1 MNKTVNINLA
11 NTLFHIDENA
21 YQKLQRYLEA
31 IKRSFAGTPGS
42 DEIIA
47 DIEARIAELFYEK
60 MENER
65 QVITAKEVDE
75 VITIMGQPEDYH
87 IDEEIF
93 EDTPSG
99 SRPAGPSRVKKL
111 YRDIDRKYIGGVCA
125 GLEYYIGLD
134 ALWIRLIFL
143 FLAIFAGGFG
153 LIAYIILWILV
164 PEAVTTAQKLD
175 MTGEP
180 VNISNIEKKV
190 KEGFDGVAD
199 KVRSVDYDKVGN
211 QVKRTGK
218 SFFDTVGDIIL
229 FFFKVFG
236 KFIGILLIII
246 GAATLIGLFIGLFT
260 VGLIDAVHIPG
271 VDFLSMVNSTDAP
284 VWVVSLLMFFALG
297 IPFFFLLYLGLRILV
312 NNLKSIGNIAKFS
325 LLGLWLISLI
335 ALAVLGIKQASAH
348 AYTGS
353 VSERDTLALTQAP
366 DTLRV
371 KFQVSDYSELSTA
384 TMGGVEIRYDESDN
398 ALLYSNDLLMDIQQ
412 AEDTVLSLRV
422 RKDADGSSYQ
432 NARDRAGQIDYNY
445 SFSGNTLTLDDHF
458 TTAVKNKIRDQ
469 EIRLTLF
476 VPEGTV
482 LNFNSNSG
490 DYMGRRTRTDKD
502 MYRKRIVNYTWV
514 MGTDG
519 ILNCL
524 NCIEESE
531 DGDSD
536 GKGHIIIDE
545 NGIDIDVQDSR
556 DTFKMKIDENGIK
569 VKAREND

>member
-1 MNKTVNINLA
+1 M
-11 NTLFHIDENA
+11 LFHIDENA

-31 IKRSFAGTPGS
+31 IKRSFAGTTGS

-482 LNFNSNSG
+482 LTFNSNSA

-531 DGDSD
+531 DEDSD